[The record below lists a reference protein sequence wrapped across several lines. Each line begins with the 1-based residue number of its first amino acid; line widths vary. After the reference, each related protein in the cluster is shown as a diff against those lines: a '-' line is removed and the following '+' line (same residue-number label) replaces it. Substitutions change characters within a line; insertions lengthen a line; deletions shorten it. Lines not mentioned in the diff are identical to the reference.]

1 MHRHG
6 VCKIMAL
13 TTVANVKEYAGITS
27 DTDDALIENLIT
39 RVQKQIEVYCDRAFD
54 SASYTQIYDGDS
66 TTKIYLDEWPVTAV
80 SRVAIGRQ
88 GAMQI
93 YSSHS
98 ADFAVTA
105 KVDDTNLTVTTYD
118 KAATTAST
126 STLNAQDLDDIASD
140 ITAVS
145 GFTATV
151 LSDYGIWE
159 GTELIKFTERGFKDG
174 TLSLDVFDQRL
185 HSYTVDLS
193 VGSIYSSGGFP
204 GGNQNVYVDYTA
216 GYSTIP
222 GDLEQIAIEIISN
235 VMKSRSINTQL
246 ESEKIGDYSYK
257 VAPTSSGVS
266 SLIADKAYDLAPYK
280 RMRYS

>member
-6 VCKIMAL
+6 VREIMAL
-13 TTVANVKEYAGITS
+13 TTLANVKEYAGITS
-27 DTDDALIENLIT
+27 DTDDALIDNLIT

-93 YSSHS
+93 DSSHS

-235 VMKSRSINTQL
+235 VIKSRSINTQL